1 MEHALKAQIEKLKLI
16 VATLEE
22 ARTKQH
28 TAVRAAFI
36 KSFLDEFLSRWQE
49 NPPRE
54 YHLRPKSPEESLDD
68 MKRDIERAAD
78 KLFEEMVQADRPQ
91 FNVIYKDIALEDL
104 ADPDF
109 TASLREVMKQ
119 AGVQEDEL
127 DRLLQT
133 GSAVP
138 EKGAFR
144 K

>member
-1 MEHALKAQIEKLKLI
+1 
-16 VATLEE
+16 
-22 ARTKQH
+22 
-28 TAVRAAFI
+28 
-36 KSFLDEFLSRWQE
+36 
-49 NPPRE
+49 
-54 YHLRPKSPEESLDD
+54 